1 MTESKAVPGSKN
13 TSQLISQT
21 YIVIT
26 AFLSLFAT
34 VGIAY

>member
-1 MTESKAVPGSKN
+1 MDK
-13 TSQLISQT
+13 TSAIYHDTTNRSSQT